1 MKDGEQERGG
11 RGRGENP
18 QNGITGLSI
27 HLRVSQTEEGGGG
40 GGEESGNE
48 AGQSHPCSSVQ

>member
-18 QNGITGLSI
+18 QNSITRLSI
-27 HLRVSQTEEGGGG
+27 HLRVSQTEEGR
-40 GGEESGNE
+40 EESGNE